1 MGHLNVTMTYQETLT
16 HIYGLARFG
25 MKPGLERIRT
35 TLHALSDPQD
45 AVQTIHVAGTNGK
58 GSTAAFLTSIL
69 RAGGHK
75 TGLFTSPHLIAF
87 PERIRL
93 DDREVSENDVV
104 YLADRVLSVAPPG
117 TTFFEIVTA
126 MAYLFFAEKG
136 AELAVMEVGMG
147 GRFDATN
154 IASGVLSIITPI
166 DLDHAEYLGNTL
178 GLIAREKAGVVKAG
192 RPVVCSSQVTEAGEV
207 IRQQCLELGSPFYQD
222 GHDFSATWESNGI
235 SYSGIEWTMH
245 ALQPGIPGRY
255 QAMNLATAICA
266 VELLKQQGV
275 DLSPE
280 NVRSGAE
287 QAFWP
292 GRMELFAG
300 PPRVLLDGAHNP
312 AGAKALA
319 GALVDF
325 TRKAVILVAGIVGDK
340 DAEGILEPLLPLAN
354 IVITVSPSVPRG
366 LGSAELA
373 EQCRSLGHQA
383 IDAGGIAKGLEMALN
398 LAHPEDLILVC
409 GSLFVVG
416 EARATL
422 LSQAF
427 EPFRG

>member
-1 MGHLNVTMTYQETLT
+1 MNYQETLS
-16 HIYGLARFG
+16 HIYGLGRFG
-25 MKPGLERIRT
+25 IKPGLERIRA
-35 TLHALSDPQD
+35 TLRALSAPQD
-45 AVQTIHVAGTNGK
+45 AVRIIHVAGTNGK
-58 GSTAAFLTSIL
+58 GSTAAFLASIL
-69 RAGGHK
+69 RSGGHK

-93 DDREVSENDVV
+93 DGREIYEHEVVS
-104 YLADRVLSVAPPG
+104 LADRVLTAAPEG
-117 TTFFEIVTA
+117 TTFFEVVTA
-126 MAYLFFAEKG
+126 MAYLFFAEQG

-154 IASGVLSIITPI
+154 IASGILSIITPI
-166 DLDHAEYLGNTL
+166 DLDHAQYLGDSL

-192 RPVVCSSQVTEAGEV
+192 RPVVSSFQADEAREV
-207 IRQQCLELGSPFYQD
+207 IRQQCLEMRSPLYRD
-222 GHDFSATWESNGI
+222 GLNFSATWENDGL
-235 SYSGIEWTMH
+235 SYSGIEWIIH

-266 VELLKQQGV
+266 AELLNKQGI

-280 NVRSGAE
+280 NVRTGAG

-312 AGAKALA
+312 AGAKVLAEALA
-319 GALVDF
+319 EIP
-325 TRKAVILVAGIVGDK
+325 RKALILVTGVVGDK
-340 DAEGILEPLLPLAN
+340 DAEGILAPLLPLADS
-354 IVITVSPSVPRG
+354 IITVCPSVPRG
-366 LGSAELA
+366 LGSQELA
-373 EQCRSLGHQA
+373 EQCRSLGYRA
-383 IDAGGIAKGLEMALN
+383 LAAGDIAKGLETAFN
-398 LAHPEDLILVC
+398 QAHPEDLILVC

-416 EARATL
+416 EARARL
-422 LSQAF
+422 LSQTF